1 MEGSRAPA
9 ASDFLWARP
18 GAAPPAWRH
27 LPLGAPAQIRPP
39 RHCGPL
45 GPGWGAPGGL
55 EERDSLCGEMAK
67 RTGTQWEAKGRAKT

>member
-45 GPGWGAPGGL
+45 GPGWGAPWRPRGEGQPMWGDGQAH
-55 EERDSLCGEMAK
+55 RDAVGS
-67 RTGTQWEAKGRAKT
+67 